1 MFQRKLLLET
11 FRNNETSSNFEIA
24 RIPRRKVILPETV
37 KNFAYFVESC
47 SRCIN
52 LSKQSSCFL
61 SLFFSPYK
69 FLEAIHGNVL
79 REREERKK
87 KEKEKDEKEKVKKGS
102 GAIFLFKMIRK
113 RNSSVT
119 SVKKESSVV
128 RGSYSFLYSGLPSF
142 HKLRTF

>member
-1 MFQRKLLLET
+1 MFQRRLLLET

-69 FLEAIHGNVL
+69 FLETIHGNVL
-79 REREERKK
+79 REREEKKRKK
-87 KEKEKDEKEKVKKGS
+87 KKKTRRKKLKRDPFFFLKWSEKGIPALRAWKKKVQFFVDLR
-102 GAIFLFKMIRK
+102 ILFYIPDFLD
-113 RNSSVT
+113 
-119 SVKKESSVV
+119 
-128 RGSYSFLYSGLPSF
+128 P
-142 HKLRTF
+142 